1 MQNLIGKSLEIALK
15 SLSDEHRNVI
25 VKKNDSK
32 GDNTFDDELVVQIK
46 ETEDDIILVTSK
58 FKLKV

>member
-1 MQNLIGKSLEIALK
+1 MQNLIGKSLKIALK

>member
-1 MQNLIGKSLEIALK
+1 MLDLIGKSLNIALK
-15 SLSDEHRNVI
+15 SLSDEQRKVI

-32 GDNTFDDELVVQIK
+32 GDNVFDDELVVQIK